1 MIQLLQ
7 DREDESG
14 VKNEIIQL
22 GCQYGNQLISRLY

>member
-7 DREDESG
+7 DREDVLG

-22 GCQYGNQLISRLY
+22 GCQYGNQYLV